1 MHGAIVEFDL
11 EGRTFALHG
20 GYEEGT
26 HAMGPLAIHFEV
38 NDIFAA
44 VERILKSGAKV
55 GRPKKQI
62 DLGFY
67 ECSFQDPDGNE
78 FELIQLL

>member
-1 MHGAIVEFDL
+1 MEIGA
-11 EGRTFALHG
+11 
-20 GYEEGT
+20 
-26 HAMGPLAIHFEV
+26 HAMGLLAIHFEV
-38 NDIFAA
+38 SDIFAA

-62 DLGFY
+62 ELGFY

-78 FELIQLL
+78 FELIQPL